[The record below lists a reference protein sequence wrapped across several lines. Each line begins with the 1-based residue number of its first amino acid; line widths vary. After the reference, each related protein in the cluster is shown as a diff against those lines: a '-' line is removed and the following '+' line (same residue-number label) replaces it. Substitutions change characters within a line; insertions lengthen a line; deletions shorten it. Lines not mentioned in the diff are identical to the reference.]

1 MWLPNAII
9 ADVRETVTVFY
20 VNYATTR
27 YWAENRAKDEP
38 LVFTGWYWA
47 NGTREGGPFKSQ
59 SACYRDA
66 WFRIVRKQAPPVL
79 RADALKFER
88 QSNRRTKEQT
98 RTKPT

>member
-1 MWLPNAII
+1 MWLSNTII
-9 ADVRETVTVFY
+9 ADVREAVTVFY

-27 YWAENRAKDEP
+27 FWAENRAKGEP
-38 LVFTGWYWA
+38 LVFSGWYWA

-66 WFRIVRKQAPPVL
+66 WFRIVQKQAPPVL

-88 QSNRRTKEQT
+88 RTNQRVKQQAKAKT
-98 RTKPT
+98 